1 MRLDCHFVLHIW
13 VYTIIMLVCIYSIVW
28 DSIRLLIGVRS
39 GEQGEEGGEGCRLDV
54 RGSRQRAYCSSE

>member
-1 MRLDCHFVLHIW
+1 
-13 VYTIIMLVCIYSIVW
+13 MLVCIYSIVW